1 MRRNELIAI
10 LFSSG
15 NAKRYPKNRRYPT
28 SGRTP
33 GFSTI
38 IMVGLLCATGT
49 LAADSSEEAVERILK
64 QMTLAEKLDYI
75 GGINA
80 MSIRSIP
87 RLDLPEIRM
96 SDGPLGVR
104 QDKPSTRYPAGIAL
118 AATWNRVLAE
128 KEGAAMGRD
137 CRARGIQ
144 VLLAPGMNINRIPL
158 CGRNFEYL
166 SGEDP
171 FLAAQMVVP
180 FIRGVQ
186 GEGVVATAKHF
197 AANNQE
203 YNRGRIDVIVSE
215 RALREIYLPA
225 FEAAV
230 RTAKVGA
237 VMDAYNKL
245 NGSHCTES
253 EYLNNRI
260 LKQEWRFD
268 GVLMSD
274 WGATHS
280 ALGPVLHGLDLEM
293 PAGYWMNSGNLLP
306 AIERGD
312 LSEEVIDDKVRR
324 ILRMIV
330 RTGFLRR
337 SQR

>member
-15 NAKRYPKNRRYPT
+15 NAKRDHKNRRYPT

-33 GFSTI
+33 GFSII

-49 LAADSSEEAVERILK
+49 LAADSSEAVERILK

-87 RLDLPEIRM
+87 RFDLPEIRM

-144 VLLAPGMNINRIPL
+144 VLLAPGMNINRIPFWF
-158 CGRNFEYL
+158 CR
-166 SGEDP
+166 
-171 FLAAQMVVP
+171 
-180 FIRGVQ
+180 
-186 GEGVVATAKHF
+186 H
-197 AANNQE
+197 
-203 YNRGRIDVIVSE
+203 
-215 RALREIYLPA
+215 
-225 FEAAV
+225 
-230 RTAKVGA
+230 
-237 VMDAYNKL
+237 
-245 NGSHCTES
+245 
-253 EYLNNRI
+253 
-260 LKQEWRFD
+260 
-268 GVLMSD
+268 
-274 WGATHS
+274 
-280 ALGPVLHGLDLEM
+280 
-293 PAGYWMNSGNLLP
+293 
-306 AIERGD
+306 
-312 LSEEVIDDKVRR
+312 
-324 ILRMIV
+324 
-330 RTGFLRR
+330 
-337 SQR
+337 